1 LVGSGPRH
9 DIVAFTSFS
18 GPGSRPSGIR
28 FRRSAPGSGS
38 CLFGCLLPLHFCTR
52 PRRICTFALYFL
64 HPHPNLETRT
74 RIPIS
79 RDLRPEDVPS
89 RSKGDRRP
97 EYMLRPWVGT
107 ALRAVRSP
115 MYMRISAEIIPSL
128 RSTAG
133 SESHALPSLPLSGP
147 RALRPSCPRA
157 CLPCQPVNLSTCQ
170 LVIRSGQPAN

>member
-1 LVGSGPRH
+1 MVGSGPRH

-38 CLFGCLLPLHFCTR
+38 GP
-52 PRRICTFALYFL
+52 
-64 HPHPNLETRT
+64 HPHPNQKPRT

-128 RSTAG
+128 WSTAG